1 MKVLKVLGKV
11 ILILLPVIALWV
23 FLAAFPMN
31 YMDGEYSLY
40 NQTKDYI
47 YGQTDLNPSDIIVLG
62 DSKAKSG
69 VLPSELSDRCFNLA
83 QGGST
88 SVEAYFTL
96 KNYMEHMGVPK
107 TVILSESAYHFSS
120 FDGFWSRDIY
130 FGFLNSKEAC
140 EVIDQAESFD
150 ETEVLNSNGEKGK
163 WTLLEYKIKSP
174 TKYMSAL
181 VNALKED
188 RLTINRSA
196 YADMVNRK
204 GFKTF
209 VSWWPTSGEY
219 DMDRLIILQ
228 TLDSYYRK
236 TIDLCIENGIEVYS
250 LNMPLIATTYEDCK
264 KIWQPFS
271 EYFVQLKQDYAGFDN
286 VHIETDFASYD
297 EKYFD
302 DADHLNEAGAIVYT
316 DSIKE
321 MILGEVE
328 K

>member
-1 MKVLKVLGKV
+1 MKALKVIGKV
-11 ILILLPVIALWV
+11 MLIFLPVIAIWV

-47 YGQTDLNPSDIIVLG
+47 YGETTLEPSDIIILG

-69 VLPSELSDRCFNLA
+69 VLPSRLSESCFNLA

-88 SVEAYFTL
+88 SVEAYYTL
-96 KNYMEHMGVPK
+96 KNYIEHMGIPK

-130 FGFLNSKEAC
+130 FSFLNPKEAC
-140 EVIDQAESFD
+140 EVIDKAGELEEEAF
-150 ETEVLNSNGEKGK
+150 LNSNGEQGK
-163 WTLLEYKIKSP
+163 LTLLEYRIKSP

-181 VNALKED
+181 VNSFKED
-188 RLTINRSA
+188 RLTINHSA
-196 YADMVNRK
+196 YEDMVNRK

-219 DMDRLIILQ
+219 DMEHLTILR
-228 TLDSYYRK
+228 TLDYYYRK
-236 TIDLCIENGIEVYS
+236 TINLCIENGIEVYS
-250 LNMPLIATTYEDCK
+250 LNMPLIATTYEECEN
-264 KIWQPFS
+264 IWRPFS
-271 EYFVQLKQDYAGFDN
+271 EYFIQLKKDYAGFDN
-286 VHIETDFASYD
+286 VHIDTEFASYD

-302 DADHLNEAGAIVYT
+302 DADHLNEDGAIVYT
-316 DSIKE
+316 DSLKE

-328 K
+328 Q